1 MSSRGDES
9 PSSTSGRG
17 YDDTIDMLYD
27 LWGESEA
34 PSAGVIV
41 ASSSYDTV
49 TVSSLAGTSRVMED
63 IPMGIPLVKLPGDAA
78 GPCPMGPCRPLGLLL
93 SNPAS
98 VLTEDDIMRIRFSY
112 GIPDGVALRA
122 PHKEERPDWDIP
134 GWTCFY
140 EFPFQR
146 VRFRLPV
153 VGLLRKVLDHF
164 ELAPGQLM
172 PNSWRILLG
181 LELLCTRE
189 GIVFELPDL
198 FYTYSVWEHDTE
210 KGRYNLNL
218 RPNRTHLIT
227 ELTTNDRLWK
237 DRYFFARG
245 LLVDWPLGDT
255 VVRATWS
262 KDGGSLI
269 TSCHSTF
276 YTFILL
282 Y

>member
-9 PSSTSGRG
+9 PPSTSGRG
-17 YDDTIDMLYD
+17 YDDPIDLSYD
-27 LWGESEA
+27 SWGESEA
-34 PSAGVIV
+34 ASAEVTI

-49 TVSSLAGTSRVMED
+49 TVSLAGTSRVTD
-63 IPMGIPLVKLPGDAA
+63 DVVMGVPLVELPGDAA
-78 GPCPMGPCRPLGLLL
+78 GPCPMGPSRPLGLLL
-93 SNPAS
+93 NNPAS
-98 VLTEDDIMRIRFSY
+98 VLTEDDVTRLRFTY

-122 PHKEERPDWDIP
+122 PYKEERPDWDVP
-134 GWTCFY
+134 GWTCLY

-146 VRFRLPV
+146 VGFRLPV
-153 VGLLRKVLDHF
+153 VGLLRRVLDHF

-172 PNSWRILLG
+172 PNSWRILLA
-181 LELLCTRE
+181 LDLLCTRE

-198 FYTYSVWEHDTE
+198 FYSYTVREHDTE

-245 LLVDWPLGDT
+245 LLVDWPLGET

-262 KDGGSLI
+262 KAGESL
-269 TSCHSTF
+269 C
-276 YTFILL
+276 
-282 Y
+282 